1 MNDMKIN
8 DKHKEIIEDVFSIER
23 FKEMAKYA
31 RTLKKENQ
39 ELIEQIKILI
49 SPNHLG
55 DAAFKKIVTKAF
67 WEGSND
73 AKIEGKP
80 YVNPYEGKGW
90 ASEIVQSYRDGYNHG
105 LTEWC
110 GTT

>member
-1 MNDMKIN
+1 MKIN

-80 YVNPYEGKGW
+80 YVNP
-90 ASEIVQSYRDGYNHG
+90 
-105 LTEWC
+105 
-110 GTT
+110 